1 MKKETDDMGTL
12 AEDDINERINA
23 GRQAIEMSRE
33 EEMDDPYARRVPPGV
48 VAAGVGVAL
57 VGLGLIGWMVYR
69 SRRRRTLVQ
78 QIQAAL
84 PDRLRELRELG
95 DVRMR
100 DLRDVRD
107 DLLERLKKVV

>member
-1 MKKETDDMGTL
+1 MKKETDMGTL
-12 AEDDINERINA
+12 AGDDINDRINA
-23 GRQAIEMSRE
+23 GRQTIEMSRE
-33 EEMDDPYARRVPPGV
+33 DLDDDMYARRVPPGV
-48 VAAGVGVAL
+48 IAAGVGVAL

-100 DLRDVRD
+100 DLRDARD
-107 DLLERLKKVV
+107 ELLERVRKAV